1 MAETDDQQ
9 TKETAQEDKVTHD
22 RHHRDLHVRLLDANQ
37 SNPLEP
43 EKQEAGDNR
52 DKPANGLPS
61 SSLKDSNSN
70 GSDSSPSQPSQE
82 EKKREQAN
90 TEINPTQDGTNKG
103 SIIKRIRSINLPP
116 TISWI
121 PVVIKDWSRL
131 KPVLRSSL
139 AAWICM
145 VFMLIDPVEKALGN
159 ASFLILIGVF
169 IQPAEIPLVAVI
181 EREFFTLLLTST
193 CWAWANLA
201 IFFAHLARKNRLSPA
216 ETDIR
221 DVFAGV
227 YIETAPSAIC
237 TVFLAIGAA
246 LTLYL
251 KVKFGPSPFIFA
263 TILGCICLDI
273 TLVYAPL
280 YPYPQYT
287 LGKAILIP
295 LSIKAGIVIL
305 VSLIFFPKSVNS
317 AFVERLLAVLR
328 PLEGSSEELRQEMKK
343 SPLDSSFNFEFLRDK
358 VLAAEGGL
366 LPLQG
371 QARLLLRELSFSLA
385 SGEDLRSLVL
395 SARRLLAPADGIA
408 FYFSLVHSDVRGVD
422 IKNHPHM
429 SHFITPGQTRPST
442 PIHTRPTTPIQ
453 SKPGT
458 PIDSRPS
465 TPQLEEASDPMQSVH
480 KVTVD
485 SAMSK
490 DAIENASSHDGSY
503 RTTGSTRPRH
513 RFPSR
518 LSAGLIHPSPQRHS
532 FELRKRLHDLTHPHQ
547 NRQRELIEVG
557 LWESIRYTAFES
569 QFHGREND
577 PISEMCMRILA
588 EVSEDLLIQQGKA
601 YSDIRT
607 WLQKLNGERTT
618 NLLNLFTLRSTKLHS
633 TLLQNKDGSPRLIS
647 DTIAELEAEIARFKH
662 RKQQILLPFR
672 ASVDPESEGEKLP
685 HRYLFQSL
693 TFCHFQVVY
702 SQRLIEFLRQL
713 EEIEKKRKAFHFWF
727 PKLPSLFRI
736 DSWRNNDVH
745 AESDHDEDPDEVPGM
760 ISSLG
765 QTKARDPDALDS
777 DSRLQE
783 IGIKLSTFLHTVYK
797 GNSLFMIKVAA
808 TTVLVALP
816 SILRS
821 SAAWAYQNKAIWVII
836 MSQLC
841 SARHRGEVLFGFFS
855 RVIATF
861 LGAIGGLIIWYI
873 ASGSGVANPFAMAVV
888 TAIAFPIVMMG
899 RIHFPGPPITSI
911 ITCVTVAL
919 IVGYSWMD
927 SHNPTPGSPGIG
939 WEIGWRRFIEVVIGA
954 AAAYIMSILPPSS
967 SMRTYFRLSHATIIR
982 ETGGLFCE
990 NIYLAATPGQ
1000 HDTKDVLEKL
1010 LAVRSKIRRLSKLK
1024 ESISYEWSLRGKWPI
1039 HRYEKLERT
1048 ELRILRL
1055 LTHAITI
1062 YESLGPAYSRALLK
1076 RTHFL
1081 DPTFLADCIAVL
1093 SMCTTS
1099 LSTGQPLPQIAPV
1112 LIDRYMCKPMGFKIR
1127 DSTNM
1132 AYSHESV
1139 ETPAEEIERS
1149 LPEIV
1154 TFDTLLDEKYQ
1165 TFAVGASVAFGITVH
1180 LDRLCV
1186 AVKSL
1191 VGETYAVPADLQT
1204 YHPFSSAINGKR

>member
-1 MAETDDQQ
+1 MNENQQ
-9 TKETAQEDKVTHD
+9 NINSTKNKSIGTK
-22 RHHRDLHVRLLDANQ
+22 LQ
-37 SNPLEP
+37 SI
-43 EKQEAGDNR
+43 K
-52 DKPANGLPS
+52 LP
-61 SSLKDSNSN
+61 
-70 GSDSSPSQPSQE
+70 GFI
-82 EKKREQAN
+82 A
-90 TEINPTQDGTNKG
+90 
-103 SIIKRIRSINLPP
+103 
-116 TISWI
+116 WI
-121 PVVIKDWSRL
+121 PPVVKDWSKL
-131 KPVLRSSL
+131 KPVLRSAL

-145 VFMLIDPVEKALGN
+145 VFMLIDPVEKMLGN
-159 ASFLILIGVF
+159 ASFLILIGIF
-169 IQPAEIPLVAVI
+169 IQPAELPVVAVI

-193 CWAWANLA
+193 CWAYANLA
-201 IFFAHLARKNRLSPA
+201 ILFAHLARKRRLSPA

-221 DVFAGV
+221 LVFTGE

-237 TVFLAIGAA
+237 TAFLAVGVA

-273 TLVYAPL
+273 VLVYAPL
-280 YPYPQYT
+280 YPYPQYI
-287 LGKAILIP
+287 LGRTIMVP
-295 LSIKAGIVIL
+295 LAVKAGIVIL
-305 VSLIFFPKSVNS
+305 VSLVFFPKSVNS
-317 AFVERLLAVLR
+317 AFVERLLNVLR
-328 PLEGSSEELRQEMKK
+328 PLEGSSEQLRQEMKN
-343 SPLDSSFNFEFLRDK
+343 SALDPTFNFELYKDK
-358 VLAAEGGL
+358 VLAAEAGL

-385 SGEDLRSLVL
+385 SGEDLQTLVL

-408 FYFSLVHSDVRGVD
+408 FYFSLVYSDVRGMD
-422 IKNHPHM
+422 IKNHPRM
-429 SHFITPGQTRPST
+429 PQFITPGQTRPST
-442 PIHTRPTTPIQ
+442 PIQTRPTTPIQ

-458 PIDSRPS
+458 PFDSRPS
-465 TPQLEEASDPMQSVH
+465 TPQLEE
-480 KVTVD
+480 

-490 DAIENASSHDGSY
+490 DAIDNTSSHDSSY
-503 RTTGSTRPRH
+503 RGGGVGSTRPRH
-513 RFPSR
+513 RFPSK
-518 LSAGLIHPSPQRHS
+518 LSAGLIHPTPQRHS
-532 FELRKRLHDLTHPHQ
+532 FELRKRLHELTHPHHHKHAP
-547 NRQRELIEVG
+547 IEVG

-577 PISEMCMRILA
+577 HISEMCMRILA
-588 EVSEDLLIQQGKA
+588 EASEDLLVQQGKVYA
-601 YSDIRT
+601 DIRN
-607 WLQKLNGERTT
+607 WLQKLNGERTSMLVKLCT
-618 NLLNLFTLRSTKLHS
+618 FRSTKLNS

-647 DTIAELEAEIARFKH
+647 DTIAELEAEIEKFKK
-662 RKQQILLPFR
+662 RKQRIIEPFR
-672 ASVDPESEGEKLP
+672 ASVDANVEGDKLP

-702 SQRLIEFLRQL
+702 SQRLIEFLRKL
-713 EEIEKKRKAFHFWF
+713 ENIEKRRKAFHFWF
-727 PKLPSLFRI
+727 PKPPSLFRV
-736 DSWRNNDVH
+736 DAWSTH
-745 AESDHDEDPDEVPGM
+745 EAHGEGEHDEDPDEVPGM

-765 QTKARDPDALDS
+765 QTKARDPDAMDS

-783 IGIKLSTFLHTVYK
+783 LGIKLSSYLHTIHK
-797 GNSLFMIKVAA
+797 GNSLFMIKVAV

-821 SAAWAYQNKAIWVII
+821 SAGWAYKNKAIWVII

-841 SARHRGEVLFGFFS
+841 AARHRGEVLFGFFS

-873 ASGSGVANPFAMAVV
+873 ASGSGVANPFALAVV

-899 RIHFPGPPITSI
+899 RIHFPGPPITPI

-939 WEIGWRRFIEVVIGA
+939 WEIGWRRFIEVIIGA
-954 AAAYIMSILPPSS
+954 AAAYIMSILPPTS

-1000 HDTKDVLEKL
+1000 HDTKDVLDKL
-1010 LAVRSKIRRLSKLK
+1010 LAVRSKIRRLSVLK
-1024 ESISYEWSLRGKWPI
+1024 GSISFEWSLRGKWPI
-1039 HRYEKLERT
+1039 HRYEHLERI

-1076 RTHFL
+1076 RTRFL

-1127 DSTNM
+1127 
-1132 AYSHESV
+1132 SHEV
-1139 ETPAEEIERS
+1139 TDTPDETLDDIMES
-1149 LPEIV
+1149 LPATV
-1154 TFDTLLDEKYQ
+1154 TFETLLDEKYQ

-1204 YHPFSSAINGKR
+1204 YHPFSSAVKH